1 MKNQKVTK
9 TALIVEDNL
18 ILSLLY
24 ENYLKEAV
32 FKTVGEIKSGAVAV
46 DLVKKY
52 KPEVV
57 IMDICLQGEMDGVTA
72 MEKIRAFSEVPV
84 IFITGNSD
92 PENMKRAKSVSKSRF
107 LTKPISEDKL
117 MRAVNEVLT
126 PIA

>member
-1 MKNQKVTK
+1 MDMKIAK

-57 IMDICLQGEMDGVTA
+57 IMDICLQGDMDGVTA

-92 PENMKRAKSVSKSRF
+92 PESIERANKVSKSRF
-107 LTKPISEDKL
+107 LSKPISEDKL
-117 MRAVNEVLT
+117 MEAVTEVLS
-126 PIA
+126 PIV

>member
-1 MKNQKVTK
+1 MKTKVTK

-46 DLVKKY
+46 ELVKKY

-57 IMDICLQGEMDGVTA
+57 IMDIFLQGEMDGVTA
-72 MEKIRAFSEVPV
+72 MEKIREFSEVPV

-92 PENMKRAKSVSKSRF
+92 QGNMERANAISKSRF
-107 LTKPISEDKL
+107 LTKPISENRL
-117 MRAVNEVLT
+117 MAVVNEVLKPLT
-126 PIA
+126 

>member
-1 MKNQKVTK
+1 MKTKVSK
-9 TALIVEDNL
+9 TALIVEDNM

-32 FKTVGEIKSGAVAV
+32 FKTVGEIKSGEVAV

-57 IMDICLQGEMDGVTA
+57 IMDICLQGDMDGVTA
-72 MEKIRAFSEVPV
+72 MENIRTFSEVPV

-92 PENMKRAKSVSKSRF
+92 QKNMKRAKSVSRSRF
-107 LTKPISEDKL
+107 LTKPISEKIL
-117 MRAVNEVLT
+117 MKAVNEVLK
-126 PIA
+126 PVS